1 MARAGRLRREYLG
14 NIEGVGMVEA
24 VRLAR
29 VETGEGPGAALLIA
43 HGLFGSARNWG
54 AMARRL
60 GTDRRVVAVDMRN
73 HGVSPRGR
81 AGYEEM
87 AADLAAA
94 IEETGAP
101 MDVLG
106 HSMGGKAAMV
116 LALTRP
122 ELVRRLVVG
131 DIAPAIYGHTQMPLI
146 EAMRALDL
154 AALDSRRAA
163 DRALTENVPEA
174 AVRAFLLQSL
184 ELRAEGGPRWAFDLE
199 ALAEGMARILGFPEV
214 SGRFDGPVL
223 FLAGDES
230 DYLIPDHEQGIRA
243 LFPAAQIGRLPG
255 AGHWLH
261 AEAPDAFE
269 TAVRGFLDRAA
280 T

>member
-1 MARAGRLRREYLG
+1 M
-14 NIEGVGMVEA
+14 IEA

-29 VETGEGPGAALLIA
+29 VETGAGPGVALLIA

-60 GTDRRVVAVDMRN
+60 GADRRVVAVDMRN
-73 HGVSPRGR
+73 HGASPRGR

-94 IEETGAP
+94 IEAEGAP

-131 DIAPAIYGHTQMPLI
+131 DIAPVAYGHSQMPLI

-154 AALDSRRAA
+154 SALASRREA
-163 DRALTENVPEA
+163 DRALAEQVAEPE
-174 AVRAFLLQSL
+174 VRAFLLQSL
-184 ELRAEGGPRWAFDLE
+184 ELRAEGGPRWAFDLD
-199 ALAEGMARILGFPEV
+199 ALAEGMARILSFPQV
-214 SGRFDGPVL
+214 TGRFGGPAL
-223 FLAGDES
+223 FLAGGAS
-230 DYLIPDHEQGIRA
+230 DYVRAEHEPGIRA
-243 LFPAAQIGRLPG
+243 SFSAAELVHLPG

-261 AEAPDAFE
+261 AEAPEAFE
-269 TAVRGFLDRAA
+269 AEVRRFLS
-280 T
+280 